1 VKRREMEK
9 EEQMEEEMEEE
20 EEEED
25 EEGGSGHTI
34 AETRFTDMKMK
45 YVFEP
50 IFAMPTGQTCAA
62 TMEPE
67 FVSA

>member
-20 EEEED
+20 